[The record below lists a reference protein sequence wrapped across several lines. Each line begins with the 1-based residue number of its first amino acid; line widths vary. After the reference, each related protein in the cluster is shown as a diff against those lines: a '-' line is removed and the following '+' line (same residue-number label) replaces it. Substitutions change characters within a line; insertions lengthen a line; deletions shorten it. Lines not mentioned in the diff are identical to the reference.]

1 MSRVRT
7 ALQVVLG
14 LVALGNGVVGL
25 LGVWPGVP
33 VSRVATAFYSASL
46 TVDPQTE
53 HITEMFGAYMLTI
66 GVLAGIAAFRPERYQ
81 VITFSVAG
89 MLTLRTVQR
98 IVFAS
103 EQSEVF
109 GISGLYY
116 WTQTVAFFAIAIA
129 LAWLGWQLRQAG
141 RSRPTVEV

>member
-1 MSRVRT
+1 MSNVRT
-7 ALQVVLG
+7 VLRVLLG
-14 LVALGNGVVGL
+14 LVAVGNGTIGL
-25 LGVWPGVP
+25 LGVIPGVP

-53 HITEMFGAYMLTI
+53 HITEMFGAYMLTV
-66 GVLAGIAAFRPERYQ
+66 GVLAGFAAVRPDKYQ
-81 VITFSVAG
+81 VITFSVAA

-98 IVFAS
+98 LFFAS

-116 WTQTVAFFAIAIA
+116 WTQTVVFFVIGAA
-129 LAWLGWQLRQAG
+129 LVWFGWKLHEETTGSARVDA
-141 RSRPTVEV
+141 

>member
-1 MSRVRT
+1 MDRVRT
-7 ALQVVLG
+7 ALQVTLG

-46 TVDPQTE
+46 EVDPQTE
-53 HITEMFGAYMLTI
+53 HITEMFGAYMLTVGI
-66 GVLAGIAAFRPERYQ
+66 LAGIAALRPERYQ
-81 VITFSVAG
+81 VITFSIAG

-116 WTQTVAFFAIAIA
+116 WTQTVVFFAIAVA
-129 LAWLGWQLRQAG
+129 LAWLGWRLRTEQRA
-141 RSRPTVEV
+141 TVDA